1 MNIEQLNKTPHNQIC
16 DLARDKFI
24 EVYNQKFGEGGE
36 VFFEEQKAL
45 FNNELLNGSFKGYLE
60 KATSLNIHDAFMN
73 LAINGL
79 SLEKGT
85 TTLCYLMGY
94 SNYDKNTRQ
103 STYTAKITY
112 TGYGEILLRQRAGQI
127 LRCDNPV
134 VVYDCDDFR
143 FGERDGHKFV
153 DYVKTYPRPAN
164 SYIVAC
170 YVKIIL
176 PNNSYD
182 YFVLDREGIDR
193 LREYSAKFG
202 GQDHRLTLFMAV
214 IMLVMM
220 AERTSRILIQDS
232 LSLRLVSMLLRLI
245 LSYLSVL
252 AVCYKLML
260 TANLNNSN
268 NKKLLVLRKLRHR
281 KMVLRQ
287 RLTMILHFNL

>member
-1 MNIEQLNKTPHNQIC
+1 MDIEQLNKTPHNQIC

-103 STYTAKITY
+103 STYTAKIAY

-164 SYIVAC
+164 SRIVAC

-182 YFVLDREGIDR
+182 YFVLDREGFDR

-202 GQDHRLTLFMAV
+202 GQDHKANALYGGSYTGNDGKMYFKDIDTGFLISKTCKHAFKTYPKLPV
-214 IMLVMM
+214 GLGGMLQADVDSQPQQQQQQEAFGASQ
-220 AERTSRILIQDS
+220 AETQKNGVKAKVDDDS
-232 LSLRLVSMLLRLI
+232 P
-245 LSYLSVL
+245 
-252 AVCYKLML
+252 
-260 TANLNNSN
+260 
-268 NKKLLVLRKLRHR
+268 
-281 KMVLRQ
+281 
-287 RLTMILHFNL
+287 F

>member
-1 MNIEQLNKTPHNQIC
+1 
-16 DLARDKFI
+16 
-24 EVYNQKFGEGGE
+24 
-36 VFFEEQKAL
+36 
-45 FNNELLNGSFKGYLE
+45 
-60 KATSLNIHDAFMN
+60 MN

-85 TTLCYLMGY
+85 ATLCYLMGY
-94 SNYDKNTRQ
+94 SNYDKNTKK

-134 VVYDCDDFR
+134 VVYNCDDFR

-182 YFVLDREGIDR
+182 YFVLDREAY
-193 LREYSAKFG
+193 REIA
-202 GQDHRLTLFMAV
+202 
-214 IMLVMM
+214 
-220 AERTSRILIQDS
+220 
-232 LSLRLVSMLLRLI
+232 
-245 LSYLSVL
+245 
-252 AVCYKLML
+252 
-260 TANLNNSN
+260 
-268 NKKLLVLRKLRHR
+268 
-281 KMVLRQ
+281 
-287 RLTMILHFNL
+287 

>member
-1 MNIEQLNKTPHNQIC
+1 MDINQLNKTPHNQIC
-16 DLARDKFI
+16 DLARDRFI

-36 VFFEEQKAL
+36 IFFEEQKAL
-45 FNNELLNGSFKGYLE
+45 FNDELLNGSFKGYLE
-60 KATSLNIHDAFMN
+60 KASSLNIHDAFMN

-85 TTLCYLMGY
+85 ATLCYLMGY
-94 SNYDKNTRQ
+94 SNYDKNTKQ

-127 LRCDNPV
+127 VRCDNPV
-134 VVYDCDDFR
+134 IVYNCDDFR

-182 YFVLDREGIDR
+182 YFVLDREGVDR

-202 GQDHRLTLFMAV
+202 GKDHKANALYGGSFVGNDGKTYYRDIDTGFLISKTCKHAFKTYPKLKVGLGALLQADIDTQALQKPSQEAFG
-214 IMLVMM
+214 
-220 AERTSRILIQDS
+220 AEEAAPKDKGVKVNVADGSP
-232 LSLRLVSMLLRLI
+232 
-245 LSYLSVL
+245 
-252 AVCYKLML
+252 
-260 TANLNNSN
+260 
-268 NKKLLVLRKLRHR
+268 
-281 KMVLRQ
+281 
-287 RLTMILHFNL
+287 F

>member
-1 MNIEQLNKTPHNQIC
+1 MDIEQLNKTPHNQIC

-94 SNYDKNTRQ
+94 SNYDKNTKKA
-103 STYTAKITY
+103 TYTAKITY

-134 VVYDCDDFR
+134 VVYNCDDFR

-202 GQDHRLTLFMAV
+202 GQDHKANALYGGNYVGNDGKTYFKDIDTGFLISKTCKHAFKTYPKLPV
-214 IMLVMM
+214 GLGGMLQADV
-220 AERTSRILIQDS
+220 DS
-232 LSLRLVSMLLRLI
+232 QPQQQQQQEAFGASKTETQQNGVKAKVDDDSP
-245 LSYLSVL
+245 
-252 AVCYKLML
+252 
-260 TANLNNSN
+260 
-268 NKKLLVLRKLRHR
+268 
-281 KMVLRQ
+281 
-287 RLTMILHFNL
+287 F